1 MRPKSR
7 IAARQRG
14 MSEDTVLLSA
24 TGDVREVAEAWDK
37 LPDQATV
44 HLLVRIFLFSIES
57 IESRQIQ
64 KDRP

>member
-1 MRPKSR
+1 
-7 IAARQRG
+7 